1 MSPSAPLSPAV
12 PRRRRSLLFVVI
24 LVLLGSLVV
33 GGSVAAPAGAATGVR
48 NRPVLLVHG
57 YSLTNG
63 TDCRDTF
70 DRMIGQMRSE
80 GFTGP
85 FIRVG
90 YYSGDTGCDVNLRS
104 WGRVGN
110 SSSWK
115 TIAKA
120 FSQYISST
128 YTSRGT
134 AVDVVGYSMGGD
146 IARGAVY
153 GSSIRESG
161 FSAPVRVED
170 VVTLGSPH
178 QGAAWYSNLCL
189 WGQCAS
195 LKPGSSDIRW
205 LNRNGN
211 PQGLGGTDFT
221 VIGSNGD
228 WVVPTSS
235 AISMSVPSARKV
247 VYANVPHTGSSN
259 YMGTPAVVTRA
270 GSALALAGV

>member
-1 MSPSAPLSPAV
+1 MPTSPPPPPGRR
-12 PRRRRSLLFVVI
+12 PRRLRLL
-24 LVLLGSLVV
+24 LVTVTLLLGTLVV
-33 GGSVAAPAGAATGVR
+33 GGSAGTPAGAATGTR

-57 YSLTNG
+57 YSLSNG
-63 TDCRDTF
+63 TSCTDTF
-70 DRMIGQMRSE
+70 DRMIGQMRAE

-104 WGRVGN
+104 WGNVGN

-128 YTSRGT
+128 YTARGI

-161 FSAPVRVED
+161 FSAPIRVED
-170 VVTLGSPH
+170 VVTLGTPH
-178 QGAAWYSNLCL
+178 NGAAWYSNLCL

-195 LKPGSSDIRW
+195 LKPGSSDIQW

-221 VIGSNGD
+221 TVGSNGD
-228 WVVPTSS
+228 WVVSASS
-235 AISMSVPSARKV
+235 ATYMTIPSARKV

-270 GSALALAGV
+270 GNALALAGV